1 MALKACMESAWSS
14 ARLCCFR
21 RKCSATAS
29 AVSTL
34 DESAAVMLLTEPI
47 STRTPSAEAMTSDK
61 IALSVIKTPPTHHK
75 TTRERATKKMRAR

>member
-1 MALKACMESAWSS
+1 MESAWSS

-34 DESAAVMLLTEPI
+34 DDSAAVMLLTEPI
-47 STRTPSAEAMTSDK
+47 STRTPSAEAMISDK
-61 IALSVIKTPPTHHK
+61 IEPSVMKTPPTHHK
-75 TTRERATKKMRAR
+75 TTRERVTRKIRPR